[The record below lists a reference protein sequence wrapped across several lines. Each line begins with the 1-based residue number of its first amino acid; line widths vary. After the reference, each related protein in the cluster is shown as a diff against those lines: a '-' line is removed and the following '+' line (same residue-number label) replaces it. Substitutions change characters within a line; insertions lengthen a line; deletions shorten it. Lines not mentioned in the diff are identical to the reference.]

1 MQSCTPD
8 LGRISSSTRKSHFAL
23 ICIFETL
30 TSVSVCQRRFGFDF
44 PNEKAAVLG
53 NGDAPIS
60 FTGRPDVARF
70 IGFVFT
76 NLPVEKL
83 EWKILRLEGE
93 RTVGAIPV
101 LVFLLITEPF
111 ESS

>member
-1 MQSCTPD
+1 M
-8 LGRISSSTRKSHFAL
+8 LTR
-23 ICIFETL
+23 
-30 TSVSVCQRRFGFDF
+30 VSVGPRVFGFDF
-44 PNEKAAVLG
+44 ANGKVTVLG
-53 NGDAPIS
+53 IGDAPIS

-76 NLPVEKL
+76 NLPAEKL
-83 EWKILRLEGE
+83 EWKVLRLEGE

-101 LVFLLITEPF
+101 LVLLLITKPF